1 MKRFMLTV
9 AFTSILSVSVLAGEA
24 PTCGLVSPPPPPGTG
39 TTATGDDGS
48 TVSPSASGDMSDLL
62 TAIVLEIITWP

>member
-9 AFTSILSVSVLAGEA
+9 ALTSILSVSVLAGEA
-24 PTCGLVSPPPPPGTG
+24 PTCGVVSSPPPVTG
-39 TTATGDDGS
+39 TTATADDGS
-48 TVSPSASGDMSDLL
+48 TVSPTAAGDTSDLL